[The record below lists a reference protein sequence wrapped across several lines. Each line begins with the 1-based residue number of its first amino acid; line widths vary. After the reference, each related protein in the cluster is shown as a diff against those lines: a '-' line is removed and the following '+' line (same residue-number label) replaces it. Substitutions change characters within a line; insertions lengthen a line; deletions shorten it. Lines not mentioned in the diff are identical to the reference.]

1 MSKYEIFD
9 PAIELLS
16 IYTAGLKIIE
26 SYIFKKDY
34 TLIRDQAVASVG
46 RLQYLIEWIENQE
59 NKNDS

>member
-16 IYTAGLKIIE
+16 IYTTGLKTIE

-34 TLIRDQAVASVG
+34 TVIRDQATASIG
-46 RLQYLIEWIENQE
+46 RLQYLIKWIETQE
-59 NKNDS
+59 KKR